1 MMPVFVSL
9 IARIMKPQI
18 LPGNAVRKG
27 DSLNVVLGQFIKNKN
42 KLSFEKMFKLLIGT
56 VSVISSA
63 FHLKHWQGFPLFQK
77 KIPFWKWND
86 TEICSRIPGK
96 FCMKWKIKFFW
107 FTLHN
112 PDFFLFHGMET
123 RDFRNPDFWNVKKKS
138 GFYFQT
144 RKISE
149 IHSTN

>member
-1 MMPVFVSL
+1 
-9 IARIMKPQI
+9 
-18 LPGNAVRKG
+18 
-27 DSLNVVLGQFIKNKN
+27 
-42 KLSFEKMFKLLIGT
+42 MFKLLIGT

-149 IHSTN
+149 IHSTNQKNSSFNSVNWKNFQVLFHKRENFSSFQYWNQST

>member
-1 MMPVFVSL
+1 
-9 IARIMKPQI
+9 
-18 LPGNAVRKG
+18 
-27 DSLNVVLGQFIKNKN
+27 
-42 KLSFEKMFKLLIGT
+42 MFKLLIGT

-77 KIPFWKWND
+77 KIPFWKWNN

-123 RDFRNPDFWNVKKKS
+123 RDFRNPDFWNVKKKIRFLFS
-138 GFYFQT
+138 NQKKFRNPFHKSEKFQFPFCEQ
-144 RKISE
+144 KKLPGSVPQMGKFFKFPILKPVY
-149 IHSTN
+149 II